1 MPLRK
6 SRKNEMSVTE
16 AQVIDALRP
25 VDDPELRQSIVD
37 LGMVKDVRID
47 GGTVSVLIA
56 LTVAGCPL
64 RAEITSRVTNALMP
78 VDGIESVAV
87 DMTVMTDE
95 ERAAVAAKMHGASGG
110 GHAHGAQG
118 QGHGHGPAKEI
129 PFADPAS
136 KTRVLG
142 ISSGKGGV
150 GKSSVTVNT
159 AIALSRLGNDV
170 AVLDAD
176 VYGFSVPK
184 MLGITQEPVVI
195 DDMIIPPVAH
205 GVKCISMGFFAE
217 EDQPVIWRGP
227 MLHKAL
233 EQFLTDIYWGEPDYL
248 LIDMPPGTGDVALSM
263 AQYIPRSEIY
273 VVTTPQAAAQR
284 VAQRTAYMAKKVNMV
299 VRGVIENMSWFT
311 GNDGTRYEIFG
322 AGGGQELADKLEV
335 PLLGQVP
342 LVPEL
347 REGGDVGLPVTV
359 SDPDGEA
366 SRAFDAL
373 AKEIVSRGPSRIYRS
388 ELTLS

>member
-1 MPLRK
+1 VA
-6 SRKNEMSVTE
+6 VTE
-16 AQVIDALRP
+16 AQVVEALRP
-25 VDDPELRQSIVD
+25 VQDPELHMSIVD
-37 LGMVKDVRID
+37 LGMVKSVDVR
-47 GGTVSVLIA
+47 GGTVGVLVA
-56 LTVAGCPL
+56 LTVPGCPL
-64 RAEITSRVTNALMP
+64 RAEITSRVQGALLP
-78 VDGIESVAV
+78 LDGVDDVQV

-95 ERAAVAAKMHGASGG
+95 ERHAVRERMGAQQGNGQS
-110 GHAHGAQG
+110 HAHGAHGAGRQ
-118 QGHGHGPAKEI
+118 QLGHEEGRAN
-129 PFADPAS
+129 PFMAAGS

-159 AIALSRLGNDV
+159 AVALARRGHDV

-184 MLGITQEPVVI
+184 MLGITQDPVVI
-195 DDMIIPPVAH
+195 DDMIVPPVAH
-205 GVKCISMGFFAE
+205 GVKVISIGFFVE
-217 EDQPVIWRGP
+217 ENQPVMWRGP

-233 EQFLTDIYWGEPDYL
+233 EQFLVDVYWGDPDYL

-263 AQYIPRSEIY
+263 AQYLPKSEVF

-284 VAQRTAYMAKKVNMV
+284 VAQRTAFMARKVNLPL
-299 VRGVIENMSWFT
+299 RGVVENMSWFT
-311 GNDGTRYEIFG
+311 GDDGTRYELFG
-322 AGGGQELADKLEV
+322 RGGGAALAEELGV

-347 REGGDVGLPVTV
+347 REGGDIGLPVTV

-366 SRAFDAL
+366 SQAFDAI
-373 AKEIVSRGPSRIYRS
+373 AARILEMGAARVFRS
-388 ELTLS
+388 ELKIT